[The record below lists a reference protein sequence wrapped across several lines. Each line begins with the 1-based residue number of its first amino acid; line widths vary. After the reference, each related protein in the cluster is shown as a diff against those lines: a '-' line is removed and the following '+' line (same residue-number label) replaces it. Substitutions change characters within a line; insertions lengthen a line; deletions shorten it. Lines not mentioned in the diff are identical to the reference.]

1 MKLSDILS
9 KDSVVMSLRGRERD
23 EVIGELVDASI
34 AGGAAPVSLRDALYK
49 AVLAREKLNTT
60 GFGKGVAV
68 PHVKLPEV
76 GKLSVALGLS
86 SRGIDFS
93 SVDHQ
98 PAYIVMLLV
107 SPKHAPEEH
116 LKAMEVIFK
125 YLGKESFRRSLRECQ
140 SVEQVMEMITE
151 ADHQHLTG

>member
-9 KDSVVMSLRGRERD
+9 KDSVVMSLRGRTRD

-34 AGGAAPVSLRDALYK
+34 AGGAAPAALRDALYK

-76 GKLSVALGLS
+76 GKLSVALGLTA
-86 SRGIDFS
+86 RGIDFT

-107 SPKHAPEEH
+107 SPKQAPEEH

-125 YLGKESFRRSLRECQ
+125 YLGKESFRRALRECQ
-140 SVEQVMEMITE
+140 TAEQVMEMIVE
-151 ADHQHLTG
+151 ADHQHLTA